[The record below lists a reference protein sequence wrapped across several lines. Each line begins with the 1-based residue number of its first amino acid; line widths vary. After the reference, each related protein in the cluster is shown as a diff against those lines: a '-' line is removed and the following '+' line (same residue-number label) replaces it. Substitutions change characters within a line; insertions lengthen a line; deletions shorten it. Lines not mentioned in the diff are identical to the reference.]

1 MPEYSSDVKNWSET
15 PENTANEVKKA
26 IRGGEG

>member
-15 PENTANEVKKA
+15 PENTGNEVKKTITA
-26 IRGGEG
+26 GEG